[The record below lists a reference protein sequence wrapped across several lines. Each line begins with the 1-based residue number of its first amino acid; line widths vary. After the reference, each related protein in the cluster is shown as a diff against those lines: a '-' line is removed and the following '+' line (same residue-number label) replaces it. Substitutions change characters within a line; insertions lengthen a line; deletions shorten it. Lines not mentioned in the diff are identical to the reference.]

1 MQLFNFNMYIYNAI
15 TVMGIIYAHASII
28 LCLLIVTDSNTATIT
43 IATTVPMSILTIVAI
58 ISVVAI
64 VWIGLKVSTLT
75 GILHYYNNFFY

>member
-1 MQLFNFNMYIYNAI
+1 MHQSYY
-15 TVMGIIYAHASII
+15 VCS
-28 LCLLIVTDSNTATIT
+28 CIVTDSNTATIT